1 MNIEVNIVKT
11 YTKHI
16 PVNIIKPA
24 DMQYEEI

>member
-11 YTKHI
+11 YAKHI

>member
-1 MNIEVNIVKT
+1 MKIKVSIVKT
-11 YTKHI
+11 YAKHI